1 MSMTTLI
8 SIDRSAQR
16 ELTQRRASRPE
27 CPSVFPGGPPFRAGE
42 DLVVVL
48 SEAGIRP
55 ENCPRPRRVVGKGGR
70 S

>member
-1 MSMTTLI
+1 MSQ
-8 SIDRSAQR
+8 SIIDIVRSAHR
-16 ELTQRRASRPE
+16 ELTQRRSTRPE

-42 DLVVVL
+42 DLVAVL